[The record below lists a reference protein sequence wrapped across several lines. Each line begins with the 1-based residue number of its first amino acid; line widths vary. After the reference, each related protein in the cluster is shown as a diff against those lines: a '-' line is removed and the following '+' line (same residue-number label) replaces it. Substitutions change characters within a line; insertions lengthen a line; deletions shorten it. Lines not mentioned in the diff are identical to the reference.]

1 MPGPQS
7 CFFRPCATPPA
18 DAEAASHKLL
28 VRGGFIRQVGAGLWT
43 FLPLGWRV
51 HQKVVQIIREEINA
65 IGGQEMLEP
74 VLTPAELWETSG
86 RIGIPIVFKLK
97 DRAGR
102 DFVLPFSHE
111 ETMTFHAREL
121 QSYKQLPQL
130 WYHFSTKERD
140 EPRPRGGLL
149 RVREFI
155 MKDSYS
161 FDRDEAGLDR
171 SFDAHKGAYE
181 RIWERCGLE
190 AYYVEA
196 ESGIMGGRESS
207 GFMAPAESGEN
218 ILVRCENGDY
228 FADYDAA
235 RGIPR
240 APDVPRAAGP
250 AGGGRDAG
258 RGDDRGAGGASS
270 ASTRPRRRRRCRSWS
285 ASGWC
290 WRSIRGDDRLSEEKL
305 VTALGE
311 AYRPDDGGRDQGGRS
326 APAAARSGR
335 SAVTVDV
342 VADEALREGQF
353 VAGANRDGWHL
364 RGVRRAA
371 TTTRSS
377 RTSGRRTPATRARC
391 AAASCIEQPAIELGH
406 IFKLGTFY
414 SVPFGATFLDEDGEE
429 KPLVMGSYGI
439 GPARTMAAIVEQHHD
454 DKGIQWPASVAP
466 YDVHIVVLPGL
477 EEHARGGR
485 RRARRGRLRRAA
497 RRPRCACGGEVRG
510 RRSDRLPGA
519 RDRRAKGG
527 GRRYGGRSRAREG
540 GRQRGE
546 RGRARLDSAREARLM
561 ARKRRFSDDAV
572 RPDDRAADGRRPAHV
587 PLARGEDEALG
598 GLPEPPRARQPSGSV
613 GRRDQDAR
621 ACARRRGR
629 ALPRVPPAR
638 DHRPAR
644 AHAGPDRQAVPALQH
659 VAGTI
664 AATGRGAAWLAR

>member
-1 MPGPQS
+1 VIARASQLHLPTL
-7 CFFRPCATPPA
+7 REPPA

-86 RIGIPIVFKLK
+86 RFGIPIVFHLK
-97 DRAGR
+97 DRTGR

-161 FDRDEAGLDR
+161 FDRDEAGLDK

-240 APDVPRAAGP
+240 APAFPDPLERPEEVETPGVATIEALAQFLDIDPAATSKAMPVMVGE
-250 AGGGRDAG
+250 
-258 RGDDRGAGGASS
+258 
-270 ASTRPRRRRRCRSWS
+270 RPVL
-285 ASGWC
+285 AL
-290 WRSIRGDDRLSEEKL
+290 IRGDDRLGEEKL
-305 VTALGE
+305 VTVLGE
-311 AYRPDDGGRDQGGRS
+311 AYRPMTEDEIRAVFGAGGGSLG
-326 APAAARSGR
+326 PVG
-335 SAVTVDV
+335 VTIDV

-353 VAGANRDGWHL
+353 VSGANRDGWHVK
-364 RGVRRAA
+364 GVQA
-371 TTTRSS
+371 
-377 RTSGRRTPATRARC
+377 GRDYEPRFADIRQANAGDACVVCGGTLL
-391 AAASCIEQPAIELGH
+391 EQTAIELGH

-414 SVPFGATFLDEDGEE
+414 SERFGARFLDEDGQE
-429 KPLVMGSYGI
+429 KPIVMGSYGI
-439 GPARTMAAIVEQHHD
+439 GPGRTMAAIIEQHHD
-454 DKGIQWPASVAP
+454 EHGIQWPVAVAP
-466 YDVHIVVLPGL
+466 YDVHIVALPGV
-477 EEHARGGR
+477 AD
-485 RRARRGRLRRAA
+485 RAESLAA
-497 RRPRCACGGEVRG
+497 
-510 RRSDRLPGA
+510 D
-519 RDRRAKGG
+519 
-527 GRRYGGRSRAREG
+527 
-540 GRQRGE
+540 
-546 RGRARLDSAREARLM
+546 LDAAGFAVLLDDREARAGEKFADADLIGCPVRVTVG
-561 ARKRRFSDDAV
+561 RKLAEDGTVDV
-572 RPDDRAADGRRPAHV
+572 RERTK
-587 PLARGEDEALG
+587 GEDNAVSAGELVATVRETLG
-598 GLPEPPRARQPSGSV
+598 
-613 GRRDQDAR
+613 
-621 ACARRRGR
+621 
-629 ALPRVPPAR
+629 
-638 DHRPAR
+638 
-644 AHAGPDRQAVPALQH
+644 
-659 VAGTI
+659 
-664 AATGRGAAWLAR
+664 